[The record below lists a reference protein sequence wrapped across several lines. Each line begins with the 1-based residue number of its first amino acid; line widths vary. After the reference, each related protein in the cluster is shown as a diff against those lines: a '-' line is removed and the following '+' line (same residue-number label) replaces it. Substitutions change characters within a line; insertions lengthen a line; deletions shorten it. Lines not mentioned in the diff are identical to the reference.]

1 MSQLNRRTLY
11 VVLGWF
17 ASRIPLYLMT
27 TGHLWSWYGRR
38 SIGDIIVYTRWVDGA
53 LKHGA
58 LPFGDNSWQY
68 PPLVGPLL
76 LLPKVLPGSD
86 YQGQF
91 VRLAFIADAIVILVL
106 LLTARRRDSWLGPW
120 FWILSVPFLGP
131 LIYGRFDVFSA
142 MPVVAALAILG
153 RGVPVP
159 GVQNGR
165 KQLNGRR
172 WIAGSLIGIG
182 TAIKIWPGLTI
193 FGLPRTKRGWQTIA
207 TAVSAAVAVTVVCM
221 LSFRNGSWFLHT
233 QGHRGIEVES
243 IWAVPFLLAKRA
255 GVWHGRIHGHYGS
268 LEVLGTGSAL
278 AGKVAIA
285 STVLVFALLAWW
297 WWRKQW
303 RPAVVADATL
313 VATLLMIVTSRVIS
327 PQYLI
332 WLLAT
337 AAFCLLSKDTSQR
350 RSALLILVS
359 LPVTQWI
366 FPYNFTLL
374 IHFHI
379 STILALTVRDALLIA
394 AAAIGFID
402 LWRDTVAGP
411 FLPWRN
417 RSSEPVSDASA
428 DAPSVTAD
436 PADEKEVVAREE
448 GIATAPEAI
457 SASQAQA
464 QAVAAAPT
472 PAAASAPV
480 EETVDAGM
488 AGGDPVV
495 PAGTSQS

>member
-38 SIGDIIVYTRWVDGA
+38 SIGDITVYLRWVDGS

-58 LPFGDNSWQY
+58 LPAGDPSWQY

-76 LLPKVLPGSD
+76 LLPKLLPGAD

-91 VRLAFIADAIVILVL
+91 VRLAFLTDAIVIAVL
-106 LLTARRRDSWLGPW
+106 LWTARRRDNWLGPW

-142 MPVVAALAILG
+142 LPVVAALAILG
-153 RGVPVP
+153 KGVPVP
-159 GVQNGR
+159 GGSGGQ

-172 WIAGSLIGIG
+172 WLAGALIGLG
-182 TAIKIWPGLTI
+182 AAIKIWPGLTV
-193 FGLPRTKRGWQTIA
+193 FGLPRTKRGWQTIT
-207 TAVSAAVAVTVVCM
+207 TAVASAAAVTLVCM
-221 LSFRNGSWFLHT
+221 AAFRNGSWFLHT

-243 IWAVPFLLAKRA
+243 IWAVPFLLARRA
-255 GVWHGRIHGHYGS
+255 GIWHGRIRGHYGS
-268 LEVLGTGSAL
+268 LEVLGHGAGY
-278 AGKVAIA
+278 AGKVAIL
-285 STVLVFALLAWW
+285 STLLVFALLAWW

-303 RPAVVADATL
+303 RPTVVADATL

-350 RSALLILVS
+350 RSALLILIS

-366 FPYNFTLL
+366 FPYNFTSLL
-374 IHFHI
+374 HFHL
-379 STILALTVRDALLIA
+379 SVILAVVVRDSLLLA

-411 FLPWRN
+411 FLPWRH
-417 RSSEPVSDASA
+417 RSSTPVLDESVSLPEPGAGTQQEPEATRA
-428 DAPSVTAD
+428 DAATGVAEPAESSV
-436 PADEKEVVAREE
+436 
-448 GIATAPEAI
+448 
-457 SASQAQA
+457 
-464 QAVAAAPT
+464 
-472 PAAASAPV
+472 PAAAAESGTTLGAGASRASGDGEKAQASSA
-480 EETVDAGM
+480 
-488 AGGDPVV
+488 
-495 PAGTSQS
+495 S

>member
-27 TGHLWSWYGRR
+27 TGHLWSWYGHK
-38 SIGDIIVYTRWVDGA
+38 SIGDITVYLRWVDGS

-58 LPFGDNSWQY
+58 LPVGDNSWQY

-76 LLPKVLPGSD
+76 LLPKVLPGAD
-86 YQGQF
+86 YQGEF

-106 LLTARRRDSWLGPW
+106 LWTARRRESWLGPW

-131 LIYGRFDVFSA
+131 IIYGRFDVFSA

-153 RGVPVP
+153 KGVPVP
-159 GVQNGR
+159 GAADGR

-172 WIAGSLIGIG
+172 WVAGALVGIG
-182 TAIKIWPGLTI
+182 TAIKIWPGLTV

-207 TAVSAAVAVTVVCM
+207 TAAFAAVAVTLTCM
-221 LSFRNGSWFLHT
+221 FAFRNGSWFLHT
-233 QGHRGIEVES
+233 QGHRGIEIES
-243 IWAVPFLLAKRA
+243 IWAVPFLLARRA

-268 LEVLGTGSAL
+268 LEVLGTGAGF

-303 RPAVVADATL
+303 RPTVVPDATL

-359 LPVTQWI
+359 LPITQWI
-366 FPYNFTLL
+366 FPYNFTSL
-374 IHFHI
+374 IHFHL
-379 STILALTVRDALLIA
+379 SAILAVTLRDALLLA

-402 LWRDTVAGP
+402 LWRDTVTGP

-417 RSSEPVSDASA
+417 RTAAPVSDASA
-428 DAPSVTAD
+428 DSPGATAGEAGETAAVGEKEGVAAREEQESVAAQETEAAPAVSTAAHRPAETAEAD
-436 PADEKEVVAREE
+436 PAIPA
-448 GIATAPEAI
+448 G
-457 SASQAQA
+457 S
-464 QAVAAAPT
+464 T
-472 PAAASAPV
+472 PA
-480 EETVDAGM
+480 
-488 AGGDPVV
+488 
-495 PAGTSQS
+495 

>member
-27 TGHLWSWYGRR
+27 TGHLWAWYGRR

-58 LPFGDNSWQY
+58 LPVGDNSWQY

-76 LLPKVLPGSD
+76 LLPKALPGAD

-106 LLTARRRDSWLGPW
+106 LLTARRRESWLGPW

-153 RGVPVP
+153 RGVPLP
-159 GVQNGR
+159 GTEAGQ

-182 TAIKIWPGLTI
+182 TAIKIWPGLTV

-207 TAVSAAVAVTVVCM
+207 TAVSAAVAVTVICM

-243 IWAVPFLLAKRA
+243 IWAVPFLLARRA
-255 GVWHGRIHGHYGS
+255 GIWHGRIHGHYGS
-268 LEVLGTGSAL
+268 LEVLGYGAGF

-350 RSALLILVS
+350 RSALLILLS

-366 FPYNFTLL
+366 FPYNFTSL
-374 IHFHI
+374 IHFHL

-411 FLPWRN
+411 FLPWRG
-417 RSSEPVSDASA
+417 RSSTPISDASA
-428 DAPSVTAD
+428 DAPSVTAE
-436 PADEKEVVAREE
+436 PAEEKKEVVAREE
-448 GIATAPEAI
+448 GITAQGIDAG
-457 SASQAQA
+457 
-464 QAVAAAPT
+464 QAVAT
-472 PAAASAPV
+472 PAHRSAG
-480 EETVDAGM
+480 AGTSS
-488 AGGDPVV
+488 GDPAV
-495 PAGTSQS
+495 PAGSTPA

>member
-303 RPAVVADATL
+303 RPTVVADATL